1 MPNKSANILGP
12 VIKELRKQKKM
23 TQADLSRITGIAQ
36 NTISNHENQN
46 RALDENSIIKY
57 AKALGVT
64 PQALYDAAIVKKSI
78 DTKSMVI
85 DVRQTAI
92 DEINDVVKE
101 LVTPRVQKVASYA
114 EQQLDEQ
121 QNPDNV
127 VSLDEARVE
136 RNLNEP
142 TFDVEIDG
150 IVAAGYGAFNDDR
163 NEPMD
168 TVKIPD
174 SAIPLHGDSMSPYYE
189 DGEFVF
195 AQKTQDVTN
204 GTIAVSGREL
214 HDFLG
219 VGKDFSNWFKDMASY
234 GFEEGKDFSP
244 FSAKTPNGGRP
255 RIEYVMTLDMAKE
268 VAMIQRTDRGKQA
281 RQYFSTDATYKVL
294 F

>member
-46 RALDENSIIKY
+46 RALDESSIIKY

-64 PQALYDAAIVKKSI
+64 PQALYDSAIVKKSI
-78 DTKSMVI
+78 DTKSMVL

-101 LVTPRVQKVASYA
+101 LVTPRVQKIAAYA
-114 EQQLDEQ
+114 EQQLNEQ

-136 RNLNEP
+136 RNLDEP
-142 TFDVEIDG
+142 AFNVEVDG

-163 NEPMD
+163 YEPMD

-174 SAIPLHGDSMSPYYE
+174 SAIPSHYDYCFKVVGDSMSPYYE

-195 AQKTQDVTN
+195 VQKTQDVTN
-204 GTIAVSGREL
+204 GMIAVVDIDDMTFIKKLIFEQDRLCLRSLNDDVDEKTGERIYP
-214 HDFLG
+214 DFYADDTDNIEVIG
-219 VGKDFSNWFKDMASY
+219 KVVGSYAFK
-234 GFEEGKDFSP
+234 
-244 FSAKTPNGGRP
+244 
-255 RIEYVMTLDMAKE
+255 
-268 VAMIQRTDRGKQA
+268 
-281 RQYFSTDATYKVL
+281 
-294 F
+294 

>member
-1 MPNKSANILGP
+1 
-12 VIKELRKQKKM
+12 M

-114 EQQLDEQ
+114 EKQLNEQ

-127 VSLDEARVE
+127 VSLDEARAE
-136 RNLNEP
+136 RNLDEP
-142 TFDVEIDG
+142 EFNVEVDG

-174 SAIPLHGDSMSPYYE
+174 SAIPSHYDYCFKVVGDSMHPTYD

-195 AQKTQDVTN
+195 VQKTQDVTN
-204 GTIAVSGREL
+204 GMIAVVDVDDKTFIKKL
-214 HDFLG
+214 I
-219 VGKDFSNWFKDMASY
+219 
-234 GFEEGKDFSP
+234 FEENRLCLRSLNDDVDEETGERIYPDFYADDTDNIEVIGKVVGSYAF
-244 FSAKTPNGGRP
+244 K
-255 RIEYVMTLDMAKE
+255 
-268 VAMIQRTDRGKQA
+268 
-281 RQYFSTDATYKVL
+281 
-294 F
+294 

>member
-46 RALDENSIIKY
+46 RSLDENSIIKY

-114 EQQLDEQ
+114 EKQLNEQ

-127 VSLDEARVE
+127 VSLDEARAE
-136 RNLNEP
+136 RNLDEP
-142 TFDVEIDG
+142 EFNVEVDG

-174 SAIPLHGDSMSPYYE
+174 SAIPSHYDYCFKVVGDSMHPTYD
-189 DGEFVF
+189 DGELVFV
-195 AQKTQDVTN
+195 QKTQDVTN
-204 GTIAVSGREL
+204 GMIAVVDIDDMTFIKKLIFEQDRLCLRSLNDDVDEETGERIYP
-214 HDFLG
+214 DFYADDTDNIEVIG
-219 VGKDFSNWFKDMASY
+219 KVVGSYAFK
-234 GFEEGKDFSP
+234 
-244 FSAKTPNGGRP
+244 
-255 RIEYVMTLDMAKE
+255 
-268 VAMIQRTDRGKQA
+268 
-281 RQYFSTDATYKVL
+281 
-294 F
+294 

>member
-114 EQQLDEQ
+114 EKQLNEQ

-127 VSLDEARVE
+127 VSLDEARAE
-136 RNLNEP
+136 RNLDEP
-142 TFDVEIDG
+142 EFNVEVDG

-174 SAIPLHGDSMSPYYE
+174 SAIPSHYDYCFKVVGDSMHPTYD

-195 AQKTQDVTN
+195 VQKTQDVTN
-204 GTIAVSGREL
+204 GMIAVV
-214 HDFLG
+214 DI
-219 VGKDFSNWFKDMASY
+219 DDMTFIKKLI
-234 GFEEGKDFSP
+234 FEENRLCLRSLNDDVDEKTGERIYPDFYADDTDNIEVIGKVVGSYAF
-244 FSAKTPNGGRP
+244 K
-255 RIEYVMTLDMAKE
+255 
-268 VAMIQRTDRGKQA
+268 
-281 RQYFSTDATYKVL
+281 
-294 F
+294 

>member
-1 MPNKSANILGP
+1 
-12 VIKELRKQKKM
+12 M

-114 EQQLDEQ
+114 EKQLNEQ

-127 VSLDEARVE
+127 VSLDEARAE
-136 RNLNEP
+136 RNLDEP
-142 TFDVEIDG
+142 EFNVEVDG

-163 NEPMD
+163 DEPMD

-174 SAIPLHGDSMSPYYE
+174 SAIPSHYDYCFKVVGDSMSPYYE

-195 AQKTQDVTN
+195 VQKTQDVTN
-204 GTIAVSGREL
+204 GMIAVVDIDDKTFIKKL
-214 HDFLG
+214 I
-219 VGKDFSNWFKDMASY
+219 
-234 GFEEGKDFSP
+234 FEENRLCLRSLNDDVDEKTGKRIYPDFY
-244 FSAKTPNGGRP
+244 AD
-255 RIEYVMTLDMAKE
+255 E
-268 VAMIQRTDRGKQA
+268 TDIIDVIGKVVGSYA
-281 RQYFSTDATYKVL
+281 FK
-294 F
+294 

>member
-114 EQQLDEQ
+114 EKQLNEQ

-127 VSLDEARVE
+127 VSLDEARAE
-136 RNLNEP
+136 RNLDEP
-142 TFDVEIDG
+142 EFNVEVDG

-174 SAIPLHGDSMSPYYE
+174 SAIPSHYDYCFKVVGDSMHPTYD

-195 AQKTQDVTN
+195 VQKTQDVTN
-204 GTIAVSGREL
+204 GMIAVVDVDDKTFIKKL
-214 HDFLG
+214 I
-219 VGKDFSNWFKDMASY
+219 
-234 GFEEGKDFSP
+234 FEENRLCLRSLNDDVDEETGERIYPDFYADDTDNIEVIGKVVGSYAF
-244 FSAKTPNGGRP
+244 K
-255 RIEYVMTLDMAKE
+255 
-268 VAMIQRTDRGKQA
+268 
-281 RQYFSTDATYKVL
+281 
-294 F
+294 

>member
-1 MPNKSANILGP
+1 
-12 VIKELRKQKKM
+12 M

-114 EQQLDEQ
+114 EKQLNEQ
-121 QNPDNV
+121 KSPDNV

-136 RNLNEP
+136 RNLDEP
-142 TFDVEIDG
+142 AFNVEVDG

-163 NEPMD
+163 DEPMD

-174 SAIPLHGDSMSPYYE
+174 SAIPSHYDYCFKVVGDSMHPTYD

-195 AQKTQDVTN
+195 VQKTQDVTN
-204 GTIAVSGREL
+204 GMIAVVDIDDMTFIKKLIFEQDRLCLRSLNDDVNEKTGERIYP
-214 HDFLG
+214 DFYADDTDNIEVIG
-219 VGKDFSNWFKDMASY
+219 KVVGSYAFK
-234 GFEEGKDFSP
+234 
-244 FSAKTPNGGRP
+244 
-255 RIEYVMTLDMAKE
+255 
-268 VAMIQRTDRGKQA
+268 
-281 RQYFSTDATYKVL
+281 
-294 F
+294 

>member
-114 EQQLDEQ
+114 EKQLNEQ
-121 QNPDNV
+121 KNPDNV
-127 VSLDEARVE
+127 VSLDEARAE
-136 RNLNEP
+136 LNLDEP
-142 TFDVEIDG
+142 AYNVEIDG

-163 NEPMD
+163 DEPME

-174 SAIPLHGDSMSPYYE
+174 SAIPSHYDYCFKVVGDSMSPYYE

-195 AQKTQDVTN
+195 VQKTQGVTN
-204 GTIAVSGREL
+204 GMIAVVDIDDKTFIKKL
-214 HDFLG
+214 I
-219 VGKDFSNWFKDMASY
+219 
-234 GFEEGKDFSP
+234 FEENRLCLRSLNDDVDEKTGERIYPDFYADETDIIDVIGKVVGSYAF
-244 FSAKTPNGGRP
+244 K
-255 RIEYVMTLDMAKE
+255 
-268 VAMIQRTDRGKQA
+268 
-281 RQYFSTDATYKVL
+281 
-294 F
+294 

>member
-114 EQQLDEQ
+114 EKQLNEQ
-121 QNPDNV
+121 KSPDNV

-136 RNLNEP
+136 RNLDEP
-142 TFDVEIDG
+142 AFNVEVDG

-163 NEPMD
+163 DEPMD

-174 SAIPLHGDSMSPYYE
+174 SAIPSHYDYCFKVVGDSMHPTYD

-195 AQKTQDVTN
+195 VQKTQDVTN
-204 GTIAVSGREL
+204 GMIAVVDIDDMTFIKKLIFEQDRLCLRSLNDDVNEKTGERIYP
-214 HDFLG
+214 DFYADDTDNIEVIG
-219 VGKDFSNWFKDMASY
+219 KVVGSYAFK
-234 GFEEGKDFSP
+234 
-244 FSAKTPNGGRP
+244 
-255 RIEYVMTLDMAKE
+255 
-268 VAMIQRTDRGKQA
+268 
-281 RQYFSTDATYKVL
+281 
-294 F
+294 

>member
-12 VIKELRKQKKM
+12 VIKELRKQKRM

-114 EQQLDEQ
+114 EKQLNEQ
-121 QNPDNV
+121 QNPDNI

-136 RNLNEP
+136 RNLDEP
-142 TFDVEIDG
+142 AFNVDVDG

-163 NEPMD
+163 DEPMD

-174 SAIPLHGDSMSPYYE
+174 SAIPSHYDYCFKVVGDSMSPYYE

-195 AQKTQDVTN
+195 VQKTQDVTN
-204 GTIAVSGREL
+204 GMIAVVDIDDMTFIKKLIFEQDRLCLRSLNDDVDEETGERIYP
-214 HDFLG
+214 DFYADDTDNIEVIG
-219 VGKDFSNWFKDMASY
+219 KVVGSYAFK
-234 GFEEGKDFSP
+234 
-244 FSAKTPNGGRP
+244 
-255 RIEYVMTLDMAKE
+255 
-268 VAMIQRTDRGKQA
+268 
-281 RQYFSTDATYKVL
+281 
-294 F
+294 